1 MKVRLMPL
9 YDKIVVEI
17 DDKQNIKSATGL
29 TYTKDMSI
37 SKNTTMVGKVVAVGD
52 GRLLQDGTIIPLV
65 VKVGDRVVYSKMQG
79 ENYNDGE
86 KDYTILSES
95 CIIAILKEED

>member
-1 MKVRLMPL
+1 MKVQLMPL
-9 YDKIVVEI
+9 DDKIVEEI
-17 DDKQNIKSATGL
+17 DDKQDIKSATGL

>member
-1 MKVRLMPL
+1 MKVQLMPL

-17 DDKQNIKSATGL
+17 DDKQDIKSATGL

>member
-17 DDKQNIKSATGL
+17 DDKQDIKSATGL